1 MLRAILFPAQRK
13 GLDGNR
19 LVPPEQS
26 LQARALSGDFRCP
39 QPLPA
44 PPRVSV
50 GDRPGA
56 SGLQSTAEKKRK
68 LCDEKER
75 LEKGLDSSKAM
86 FERAQ
91 GLIKSGV
98 TSRNMDD
105 VECGQV
111 LLSEANSS
119 LAENMAKLAA
129 VNEELQK
136 L

>member
-1 MLRAILFPAQRK
+1 ML
-13 GLDGNR
+13 
-19 LVPPEQS
+19 
-26 LQARALSGDFRCP
+26 
-39 QPLPA
+39 
-44 PPRVSV
+44 
-50 GDRPGA
+50 
-56 SGLQSTAEKKRK
+56 
-68 LCDEKER
+68 
-75 LEKGLDSSKAM
+75 
-86 FERAQ
+86 ERAQ

-98 TSRNMDD
+98 TRRNMDD

>member
-1 MLRAILFPAQRK
+1 MPLTRDLVKSVKNSHKAYVERLKREAEDQEAQKRKPSPA
-13 GLDGNR
+13 N
-19 LVPPEQS
+19 
-26 LQARALSGDFRCP
+26 
-39 QPLPA
+39 
-44 PPRVSV
+44 
-50 GDRPGA
+50 
-56 SGLQSTAEKKRK
+56 QSTVEKKRK

-86 FERAQ
+86 LERAQ
-91 GLIKSGV
+91 GLAKAGV
-98 TSRNMDD
+98 TKRNMDD

-129 VNEELQK
+129 VNQELQK